1 MTKKFV
7 IYPLRNRNN
16 HSILMQPT
24 PTDTPLSFSSL
35 SLAEPLLRAVK
46 KLGFEQPTP
55 VQQQAIPL
63 ALVHKDLLVSAETG
77 SGKTAAFLL
86 PTLHHL
92 LTLSSG
98 KPGTRALI
106 LAPTRELAQQI
117 FKQCQQLIEF
127 TDLTVGIITG
137 GDDFRLQQNMLR
149 RNTELVIATPGR
161 VLELMEQE
169 IPNFSNLEILIL
181 DEADRMLDMGFSE
194 DVLTITK
201 SCNTDRQ
208 TLLFSATLTHFGVI
222 KMADKILKDHKVVA
236 LNTLHDGH
244 RNIEQQI
251 VVADDNDHKQK
262 LLAWLLLNETYD
274 KALVFT
280 NSRIQAD
287 LLRGPLRGQK
297 LRVGVLH
304 GEMDQKDRNR
314 MMQLFREGEVK
325 EINFSAG
332 IVKDEQEV
340 VPCDQPN
347 GTYVA
352 FTPDVNVFKSYHYI
366 DDYVVNMMKNYSFL
380 NAGLILEFNGE
391 KFQSKNGLRDLLE
404 ENMES
409 ESLYPVIHL
418 KGTDIEL
425 AITHGNQYGEDYY
438 SFVNGQH
445 TTQGGTHLVV
455 FREAIVK
462 TIRDFYKKDFDP
474 SDIRAS
480 IVAAISIKVE
490 EPVFESQTKT
500 KLGSKDIGP
509 EGPKCPKFYLEFCSE
524 RTG

>member
-1 MTKKFV
+1 
-7 IYPLRNRNN
+7 
-16 HSILMQPT
+16 MQPT
-24 PTDTPLSFSSL
+24 PTDTPLSFSRL

-297 LRVGVLH
+297 LRIGVLH

-325 EINFSAG
+325 VMIATDLAARGLDIKGINLVINFDVPRNGINYIHRIGRTGRVDELGLTIALVKSTEWNLMSGIERFLKQKFKRRTIKELEGKYKGPKKLKASGKAAG
-332 IVKDEQEV
+332 I
-340 VPCDQPN
+340 
-347 GTYVA
+347 
-352 FTPDVNVFKSYHYI
+352 
-366 DDYVVNMMKNYSFL
+366 KN
-380 NAGLILEFNGE
+380 
-391 KFQSKNGLRDLLE
+391 
-404 ENMES
+404 
-409 ESLYPVIHL
+409 
-418 KGTDIEL
+418 
-425 AITHGNQYGEDYY
+425 
-438 SFVNGQH
+438 
-445 TTQGGTHLVV
+445 
-455 FREAIVK
+455 K
-462 TIRDFYKKDFDP
+462 TEPKK
-474 SDIRAS
+474 
-480 IVAAISIKVE
+480 VAAEKVKIRHRDKKNVGKRRAPTLH
-490 EPVFESQTKT
+490 PVEQPVEQQ
-500 KLGSKDIGP
+500 D
-509 EGPKCPKFYLEFCSE
+509 
-524 RTG
+524 

>member
-1 MTKKFV
+1 
-7 IYPLRNRNN
+7 
-16 HSILMQPT
+16 MQPT
-24 PTDTPLSFSSL
+24 PTDTSPSFSSL
-35 SLAEPLLRAVK
+35 SLAAPLLRAVK

-92 LTLSSG
+92 LTLSSS

-325 EINFSAG
+325 VVVATDLAARGLDIKGINLVINFDVPRNGINYIHRIGRTGRVDELGLTIALVKSTEWNLMSGIERFLKQKFKRRTIKELEGKYKGPKKLKASGKAAG
-332 IVKDEQEV
+332 IKNKIEPKKVAAEKVKIRHRDKK
-340 VPCDQPN
+340 
-347 GTYVA
+347 
-352 FTPDVNVFKSYHYI
+352 NVGKRRAPS
-366 DDYVVNMMKNYSFL
+366 V
-380 NAGLILEFNGE
+380 
-391 KFQSKNGLRDLLE
+391 
-404 ENMES
+404 
-409 ESLYPVIHL
+409 
-418 KGTDIEL
+418 
-425 AITHGNQYGEDYY
+425 
-438 SFVNGQH
+438 
-445 TTQGGTHLVV
+445 HLV
-455 FREAIVK
+455 E
-462 TIRDFYKKDFDP
+462 
-474 SDIRAS
+474 
-480 IVAAISIKVE
+480 
-490 EPVFESQTKT
+490 QTAKPQEQQ
-500 KLGSKDIGP
+500 D
-509 EGPKCPKFYLEFCSE
+509 
-524 RTG
+524 

>member
-1 MTKKFV
+1 
-7 IYPLRNRNN
+7 
-16 HSILMQPT
+16 MQPN

-35 SLAEPLLRAVK
+35 SLAEPLLMAVR

-55 VQQQAIPL
+55 VQQQAIPP
-63 ALVHKDLLVSAETG
+63 ALEHKDLLVSAETG

-92 LTLSSG
+92 LTLSTR

-127 TDLTVGIITG
+127 TDIRVGIITG

-149 RNTELVIATPGR
+149 RNTEIVIATPGR
-161 VLELMEQE
+161 ILELMEQE
-169 IPNFSNLEILIL
+169 IPNFTNLEILIL

-201 SCNTDRQ
+201 SCNEQRQ

-222 KMADKILKDHKVVA
+222 KMADKILQDHKVIA

-325 EINFSAG
+325 VMVATDLAARGLDIKGINLVINFDVPRNGINYIHRIGRTGRVDELGLTIALVKSTEWNLMSGIERFLKQKFKRRTIKELEGKYKGPKKLKASGKAAG
-332 IVKDEQEV
+332 I
-340 VPCDQPN
+340 
-347 GTYVA
+347 
-352 FTPDVNVFKSYHYI
+352 
-366 DDYVVNMMKNYSFL
+366 KN
-380 NAGLILEFNGE
+380 
-391 KFQSKNGLRDLLE
+391 K
-404 ENMES
+404 
-409 ESLYPVIHL
+409 
-418 KGTDIEL
+418 IEP
-425 AITHGNQYGEDYY
+425 
-438 SFVNGQH
+438 
-445 TTQGGTHLVV
+445 
-455 FREAIVK
+455 
-462 TIRDFYKKDFDP
+462 KK
-474 SDIRAS
+474 
-480 IVAAISIKVE
+480 VAAEKVKIRHRDKKNVGKRRTPSVQPDLPPL
-490 EPVFESQTKT
+490 EPQE
-500 KLGSKDIGP
+500 
-509 EGPKCPKFYLEFCSE
+509 
-524 RTG
+524 

>member
-1 MTKKFV
+1 
-7 IYPLRNRNN
+7 
-16 HSILMQPT
+16 MQPN
-24 PTDTPLSFSSL
+24 PTDTPLTFSSL
-35 SLAEPLLRAVK
+35 SLAEPLLMAVR

-55 VQQQAIPL
+55 VQQQAIPP
-63 ALVHKDLLVSAETG
+63 ALEHKDLLVSAETG

-92 LTLSSG
+92 LTLSTR

-127 TDLTVGIITG
+127 TDLKVGIITG

-149 RNTELVIATPGR
+149 RNTEIVIATPGR
-161 VLELMEQE
+161 ILELMEQE
-169 IPNFSNLEILIL
+169 IPNFTNLEILIL

-201 SCNTDRQ
+201 SCNTQRQ

-222 KMADKILKDHKVVA
+222 KMADKILQDHKVVA

-251 VVADDNDHKQK
+251 IVADDNDHKQK

-325 EINFSAG
+325 VMVATDLAARGLDIKGINLVINFDVPRNG
-332 IVKDEQEV
+332 I
-340 VPCDQPN
+340 N
-347 GTYVA
+347 
-352 FTPDVNVFKSYHYI
+352 YI
-366 DDYVVNMMKNYSFL
+366 H
-380 NAGLILEFNGE
+380 
-391 KFQSKNGLRDLLE
+391 R
-404 ENMES
+404 
-409 ESLYPVIHL
+409 
-418 KGTDIEL
+418 
-425 AITHGNQYGEDYY
+425 
-438 SFVNGQH
+438 
-445 TTQGGTHLVV
+445 
-455 FREAIVK
+455 
-462 TIRDFYKKDFDP
+462 
-474 SDIRAS
+474 
-480 IVAAISIKVE
+480 
-490 EPVFESQTKT
+490 
-500 KLGSKDIGP
+500 IG
-509 EGPKCPKFYLEFCSE
+509 
-524 RTG
+524 RTGRVDELGLTIALVKST

>member
-1 MTKKFV
+1 
-7 IYPLRNRNN
+7 
-16 HSILMQPT
+16 MQPN
-24 PTDTPLSFSSL
+24 PIDTPLSFSSL
-35 SLAEPLLRAVK
+35 SLAEPLLMAVK

-55 VQQQAIPL
+55 VQQQAIPPTL
-63 ALVHKDLLVSAETG
+63 EHKDLLVSAETG

-92 LTLSSG
+92 LTLSTRN
-98 KPGTRALI
+98 PGTRALI

-127 TDLTVGIITG
+127 TDLKAGIITG

-149 RNTELVIATPGR
+149 RNTEIVIATPGR
-161 VLELMEQE
+161 ILELMEQE
-169 IPNFSNLEILIL
+169 IPNFTNLEILIL

-201 SCNTDRQ
+201 SCNTQRQ

-222 KMADKILKDHKVVA
+222 KMADKILQDHKVVA

-251 VVADDNDHKQK
+251 IVADDNDHKQK

-325 EINFSAG
+325 VMIATDLAARGLDIKGINLVINFDVPRNGINYIHRIGRTGRVDELGLTIALVKSTEWNLMSGIERFLKQKFKRRIIKELEGKYKGPKKLKASGKAAG
-332 IVKDEQEV
+332 IKNKIEPKKVATEKVKIRHRDKKNVGKRRTPTIQPTQPPVDTQEQ
-340 VPCDQPN
+340 
-347 GTYVA
+347 
-352 FTPDVNVFKSYHYI
+352 
-366 DDYVVNMMKNYSFL
+366 
-380 NAGLILEFNGE
+380 
-391 KFQSKNGLRDLLE
+391 
-404 ENMES
+404 
-409 ESLYPVIHL
+409 
-418 KGTDIEL
+418 
-425 AITHGNQYGEDYY
+425 
-438 SFVNGQH
+438 
-445 TTQGGTHLVV
+445 
-455 FREAIVK
+455 
-462 TIRDFYKKDFDP
+462 KD
-474 SDIRAS
+474 
-480 IVAAISIKVE
+480 
-490 EPVFESQTKT
+490 
-500 KLGSKDIGP
+500 
-509 EGPKCPKFYLEFCSE
+509 
-524 RTG
+524 